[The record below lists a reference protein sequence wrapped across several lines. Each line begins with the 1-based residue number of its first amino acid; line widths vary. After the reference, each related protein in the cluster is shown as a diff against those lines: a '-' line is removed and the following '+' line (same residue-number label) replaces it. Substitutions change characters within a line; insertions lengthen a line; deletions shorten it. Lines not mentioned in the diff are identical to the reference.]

1 MSKTRGTGGRTWA
14 PPKQTP
20 AKPQEAELAS
30 VADEVVEEVPAAC
43 PRCHST
49 DRDGYE
55 GSLVRQI
62 SGMSRDGRPFN
73 RIRWQYCTCR
83 GCGQR
88 YRVIRRENVTG

>member
-1 MSKTRGTGGRTWA
+1 MSKRSNVSKGWQA
-14 PPKQTP
+14 PQ
-20 AKPQEAELAS
+20 S
-30 VADEVVEEVPAAC
+30 VKATEKTQIADEVVEEVPAAC

-62 SGMSRDGRPFN
+62 SGMSRDGKPFN

>member
-1 MSKTRGTGGRTWA
+1 MGGKTLTGS
-14 PPKQTP
+14 QTYTLVIDP
-20 AKPQEAELAS
+20 DTSL
-30 VADEVVEEVPAAC
+30 EEIVDVTLYSSGNTLTIT
-43 PRCHST
+43 RN
-49 DRDGYE
+49 RDGSSAVAHSA
-55 GSLVRQI
+55 GAVVRQI

>member
-1 MSKTRGTGGRTWA
+1 MSKYRKQPSAAWT
-14 PPKQTP
+14 PPDKVP
-20 AKPQEAELAS
+20 AKQPEALRD

-49 DRDGYE
+49 DREGFE
-55 GSLVRQI
+55 GSLTRQI
-62 SGMSRDGRPFN
+62 SGLSRDGRPFN

-88 YRVIRRENVTG
+88 YRVIRRENVVE